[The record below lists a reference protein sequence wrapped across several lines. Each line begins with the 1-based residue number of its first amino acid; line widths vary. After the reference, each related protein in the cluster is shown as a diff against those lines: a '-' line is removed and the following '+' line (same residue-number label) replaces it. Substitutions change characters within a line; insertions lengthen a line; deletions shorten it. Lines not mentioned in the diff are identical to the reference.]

1 MMTEEQILELAEKH
15 LEVLVDDYEG
25 IEYFS
30 STKKQ
35 MVEFVRAM
43 YEEGYDKGYDE
54 GYDKG
59 YDEGYNNCSF
69 DMGD

>member
-1 MMTEEQILELAEKH
+1 MITDEQILELAEKH

-35 MVEFVRAM
+35 MVEFVRAI
-43 YEEGYDKGYDE
+43 YEMGYEQSAMNNGGY
-54 GYDKG
+54 
-59 YDEGYNNCSF
+59 F
-69 DMGD
+69 

>member
-1 MMTEEQILELAEKH
+1 MTEEEMLDLAEKH

-35 MVEFVRAM
+35 MVEFARAI
-43 YEEGYDKGYDE
+43 YEEGYNQSYDDSKSSSFKGFH
-54 GYDKG
+54 
-59 YDEGYNNCSF
+59 NCL
-69 DMGD
+69 DD

>member
-1 MMTEEQILELAEKH
+1 MTEEQILQLAEKH

-35 MVEFVRAM
+35 IVEFARAI
-43 YEEGYDKGYDE
+43 YEEGYNQSYDDSKSSSFKGFH
-54 GYDKG
+54 
-59 YDEGYNNCSF
+59 NCL
-69 DMGD
+69 DD

>member
-1 MMTEEQILELAEKH
+1 MTDEQILNLAEKH

-35 MVEFVRAM
+35 MVEFAQEIFQM
-43 YEEGYDKGYDE
+43 
-54 GYDKG
+54 
-59 YDEGYNNCSF
+59 GYNDGCYETSYSTGYTGLF
-69 DMGD
+69 GEPQ

>member
-1 MMTEEQILELAEKH
+1 MTEEQILQLAEKH

-35 MVEFVRAM
+35 MVDFAQKIYQM
-43 YEEGYDKGYDE
+43 GYDE
-54 GYDKG
+54 GWSDVV
-59 YDEGYNNCSF
+59 
-69 DMGD
+69 MR

>member
-1 MMTEEQILELAEKH
+1 MMTEEQILQLAEKH

-35 MVEFVRAM
+35 MVDFAQKIYQM
-43 YEEGYDKGYDE
+43 GYDE
-54 GYDKG
+54 GWSDG
-59 YDEGYNNCSF
+59 VDEVRFGLL
-69 DMGD
+69 GD

>member
-1 MMTEEQILELAEKH
+1 MTEEQILQLAEKH

-35 MVEFVRAM
+35 MVDFAQKIYQM
-43 YEEGYDKGYDE
+43 GYDE
-54 GYDKG
+54 GSSDG
-59 YDEGYNNCSF
+59 VDEVRFGLL
-69 DMGD
+69 GD

>member
-1 MMTEEQILELAEKH
+1 MTEEEMLDLAEKH

-35 MVEFVRAM
+35 MVEFALKIHKM
-43 YEEGYDKGYDE
+43 
-54 GYDKG
+54 
-59 YDEGYNNCSF
+59 GYN
-69 DMGD
+69 MGRLENPKLGLTNNED

>member
-1 MMTEEQILELAEKH
+1 MTEEQILQLAEKH

-35 MVEFVRAM
+35 MVDFAQKIYQM
-43 YEEGYDKGYDE
+43 GYDE
-54 GYDKG
+54 GWSDG
-59 YDEGYNNCSF
+59 VDEVRFGLL
-69 DMGD
+69 GD

>member
-1 MMTEEQILELAEKH
+1 MTEEEMLDLAEKH

-35 MVEFVRAM
+35 MVEFAQEIFQM
-43 YEEGYDKGYDE
+43 
-54 GYDKG
+54 
-59 YDEGYNNCSF
+59 GYNDGCYETSYSTGYTGLF
-69 DMGD
+69 EPQ